1 MRQKLLIFFGIFL
14 LLEFYI
20 FDAVKVY
27 LKKTLHRRIYWGVSL
42 LLYIIIVFLAFSSR
56 TDYPDQV
63 KFQWIM
69 TIGLGL
75 IVPKFFIALFLLI
88 DDIFRVGQFS
98 INIITKKRKHLPTRR
113 KFLHVMGIGLT
124 GVFSGLIFDGIIWGK
139 YRHRVR
145 RVRLNLKN
153 LPKAFKGYKIIQ
165 ISDVHSGSF
174 SNPKNYRRQLI

>member
-20 FDAVKVY
+20 FEAVKIY

-56 TDYPDQV
+56 TDYPDQI

-98 INIITKKRKHLPTRR
+98 INIITKKRKTSPYTT
-113 KFLHVMGIGLT
+113 KV
-124 GVFSGLIFDGIIWGK
+124 SS
-139 YRHRVR
+139 Y
-145 RVRLNLKN
+145 N
-153 LPKAFKGYKIIQ
+153 GYKLGRYFFRI
-165 ISDVHSGSF
+165 DF
-174 SNPKNYRRQLI
+174 